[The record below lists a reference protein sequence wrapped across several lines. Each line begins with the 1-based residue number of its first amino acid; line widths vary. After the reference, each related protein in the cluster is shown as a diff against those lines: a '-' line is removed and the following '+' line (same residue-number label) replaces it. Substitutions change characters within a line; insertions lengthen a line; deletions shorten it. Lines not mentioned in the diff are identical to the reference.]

1 VSAAVD
7 RFDVARSVAD
17 AVLYEGY
24 VLYPYRA
31 SARKN
36 QVRWQFGVLVP
47 PAVAARD
54 PSERSACRTECV
66 VDPSD
71 APVLHVRVRFLHAQR
86 RTLEVSSSGTGANE
100 WIPVAEL
107 DVDGTRWAAWDEA
120 VEREID
126 VGSVPL
132 LPLAGATREV
142 PVHVAGHET
151 VETLR
156 DRAGNVAG
164 RAVRRCEPLDAVVRV
179 RAEWAPGLG
188 ALIRL
193 GVAVENVGDDHC
205 ADSGRDEVTRHSL
218 VAVHVL
224 LGVDDAVFVS
234 LLDPPDD
241 ARAAVGACVNTGM
254 FPVLVDD
261 DTVML
266 SSPIILYDHPE
277 VAPESQGDLFD
288 ATEIDEILALRVL
301 TLTDDEKAEARGTD
315 VRAAQIV
322 DRVDAM
328 APDAW
333 ARLHGTVRELR
344 PVGRGGDAPDVTDV
358 TDVTDVAEPALPW
371 WEPSVD
377 ASVNPWSDTVMV
389 GGVQVGAGASVRL
402 HPSRRAD
409 AHDMFLRDMVATV
422 AGVFRDVD
430 GELHVAVTVDD
441 DPASV
446 ELVAHGRYLFF
457 HPDEI
462 EPLTDAEAAP

>member
-1 VSAAVD
+1 VSGPPD
-7 RFDVARSVAD
+7 RFAAARAVAD

-54 PSERSACRTECV
+54 PSERSVCRTECV

-86 RTLEVSSSGTGANE
+86 RTLEVTSSERGANE
-100 WIPVAEL
+100 WVSVSEL
-107 DVDGTRWAAWDEA
+107 DVDGTRWTAWDEA
-120 VEREID
+120 VEREVD
-126 VGSVPL
+126 VGSVAL
-132 LPLAGATREV
+132 LPLAAATRDV

-151 VETLR
+151 VEELR
-156 DRAGNVAG
+156 DRTGNVAG

-193 GVAVENVGDDHC
+193 GVMVENVGGDQCVDF
-205 ADSGRDEVTRHSL
+205 GRDEMARHSL

-224 LGVDDAVFVS
+224 LGVDGAAFVS

-328 APDAW
+328 PPDAW

-344 PVGRGGDAPDVTDV
+344 AAGREDDARDVTGM
-358 TDVTDVAEPALPW
+358 TEPALPW

-377 ASVNPWSDTVMV
+377 ASVDPWSDTVTV
-389 GGVQVGAGASVRL
+389 AGVQVGAGSSVRL

-430 GELHVAVTVDD
+430 GELHVAVMVDD
-441 DPASV
+441 DPASA

>member
-36 QVRWQFGVLVP
+36 QVRWQFGVLAP
-47 PAVAARD
+47 PAVASHDA
-54 PSERSACRTECV
+54 SERSRCRTECV
-66 VDPSD
+66 VEPSD
-71 APVLHVRVRFLHAQR
+71 APVLHVRVRFLHAQH
-86 RTLEVSSSGTGANE
+86 RTLEAPLAGTGGRN
-100 WIPVAEL
+100 WVPVTEL
-107 DVDGTRWAAWDEA
+107 EVDGARWAVWDEA
-120 VEREID
+120 REREVD
-126 VGSVPL
+126 VGAMPL
-132 LPLAGATREV
+132 LPLADASREM
-142 PVHVAGHET
+142 PVHVDGHHE
-151 VETLR
+151 VEELR
-156 DRAGNVAG
+156 DSAGTLVG
-164 RAVRRCEPLDAVVRV
+164 RAVRHCEPLDALVRV
-179 RAEWAPGLG
+179 EAGWAQGLG
-188 ALIRL
+188 ALLR
-193 GVAVENVGDDHC
+193 VAVTVENVTAFDRVD
-205 ADSGRDEVTRHSL
+205 AGRDEATRHAL
-218 VAVHVL
+218 IAVHAL
-224 LGVDDAVFVS
+224 LGVDGGRFVS

-241 ARAAVGACVNTGM
+241 AHEAVGACVNTGM
-254 FPVLVDD
+254 FPVLIGDD
-261 DTVML
+261 AVML

-322 DRVDAM
+322 DRIDAM
-328 APDAW
+328 EPDAW
-333 ARLHGTVRELR
+333 ERLHGTVRELR
-344 PVGRGGDAPDVTDV
+344 PAGEPPALGDESP
-358 TDVTDVAEPALPW
+358 LPW

-377 ASVNPWSDTVMV
+377 AEVDPWSDTVSIA
-389 GGVQVGAGASVRL
+389 GVQVGAGSSVRL

-441 DPASV
+441 DPASA